1 MASDIP
7 LQVERCGTQVQLV
20 TKSHKQRRSKR
31 RFGEQISNLIRRV
44 NIANVELLGQHLIS
58 DEVEVDLNVFS
69 AGVKHRIR
77 GKRTRPKI
85 VTPNNRAH

>member
-7 LQVERCGTQVQLV
+7 PQVERRGTQVQLV
-20 TKSHKQRRSKR
+20 TKSQKQRRSK

-44 NIANVELLGQHLIS
+44 NIANVEFLGKHLIP
-58 DEVEVDLNVFS
+58 DEVEVDFNVFS